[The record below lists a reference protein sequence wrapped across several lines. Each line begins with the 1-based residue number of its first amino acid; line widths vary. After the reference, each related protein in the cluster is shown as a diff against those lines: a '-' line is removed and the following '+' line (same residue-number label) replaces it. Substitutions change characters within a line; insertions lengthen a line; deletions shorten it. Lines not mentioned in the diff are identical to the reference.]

1 MAARRVLIYR
11 NELLPPSE
19 TFVLFQA
26 NALRRFQPVFAGLK
40 RINSGL
46 ETTPHPTIT
55 LSHSESWSQKAK
67 RRIFLRTGYAGQF
80 VRTIATQNPQII
92 HAHFAIDAGAVVAIA
107 KKLSTPLIA
116 TLHGYDVTSNV
127 DATNTWPTTRTYIR
141 RKKELWEYASAFVCV
156 SEHVRQ
162 QALARGFPEEK
173 LWVHPIGVDL
183 NECNPSEQPHDKR
196 IVLFVGRLVEKKGCI
211 HLVHAMARVQQSIPD
226 ARLVILGDGPLRNE
240 LEREAAQ
247 CCKEVQFLGQQPHA
261 EVKRW
266 MQRSRILVAP
276 SVRAKNGDSEGLPT
290 VLCEAQAFGLPPI
303 TFVTSGVTE
312 ALPVTRHSGMPPEGD
327 IAGLTQKIIQ
337 LIEDDDAWQMAS
349 DTGRQYVKAKFD
361 LSEQTRIL
369 EDKYEDVIARYRA

>member
-19 TFVLFQA
+19 TFILSQA

-40 RINSGL
+40 RIDPGL
-46 ETTPHPTIT
+46 DVAPHPNIT
-55 LSHSESWSQKAK
+55 LSHSESWSEKAK
-67 RRIFLRTGYAGQF
+67 RRIFLRTGYASRF
-80 VRTIATQNPQII
+80 VRTIAAQNPQII
-92 HAHFAIDAGAVVAIA
+92 HAHFAIDAGAVVSMA
-107 KKLSTPLIA
+107 KKLSIPLIA
-116 TLHGYDVTSNV
+116 TLHGYDVTSTAV
-127 DATNTWPTTRTYIR
+127 ATNTWPTIRTYVR
-141 RKKELWEYASAFVCV
+141 RKRELWGNACAFICV

-173 LWVHPIGVDL
+173 LWVHSIGVDL
-183 NECNPSEQPHDKR
+183 NECCQSEQPRDKR

-211 HLVHAMARVQQSIPD
+211 HLIHAMSRVQEYIPD

-240 LEREAAQ
+240 LEREAGQ
-247 CCKEVQFLGQQPHA
+247 CCKEVLFLGHQPHA

-276 SVRAKNGDSEGLPT
+276 SVCAKNGDSEGLPT
-290 VLCEAQAFGLPPI
+290 VLCEAQAFGLPPV

-312 ALPVTRHSGMPPEGD
+312 ALPVIRRSGMPPEGD
-327 IAGLTQKIIQ
+327 VAGLAQKIIH
-337 LIEDDDAWQMAS
+337 LIEDDDAWQIAS
-349 DTGRQYVKAKFD
+349 DSGRQYVKARFD

-369 EDKYEDVIARYRA
+369 EEKYEDVIARYRA